1 MVPLNE
7 ELERHV
13 HIKAGSITLFVC
25 HKIQAPG
32 STKAGLTGTENM
44 NQNAMNNW
52 GYSFCFLMARRGP
65 LSMHLSTK
73 SASTIFF
80 SGWEANFTQKAF
92 LSWFSYHISIEFIE
106 DMDKHS

>member
-44 NQNAMNNW
+44 NQNVMNNW

-80 SGWEANFTQKAF
+80 LDGKQISPKRHSCPGF
-92 LSWFSYHISIEFIE
+92 LITFLLNS
-106 DMDKHS
+106 